1 MKQMSNS
8 FIFVK
13 EGFKT
18 VLFIA
23 VFTGLV
29 LLLSDAVILK
39 LLALVILAASLF
51 LFRNPERVLEHFES
65 SAIMSV
71 CDGIISNIE
80 TLDCS
85 GKIKGECLKISIT
98 NRFIDA
104 SVLRVPF
111 DANFALN
118 EIKRGAQLAS
128 HSGKAMALNEQAKVM
143 FTHHSDQANKMVVKH
158 YLNRF
163 NLPIS
168 LSPTV
173 GEQVEIASPY
183 GFILHGTILVFLP
196 ASARLDIK
204 KGDEVK
210 AGETILG
217 YFTK

>member
-1 MKQMSNS
+1 MKQMPDS

-13 EGFKT
+13 EGFKP
-18 VLFIA
+18 VFLIS

-29 LLLSDAVILK
+29 LLFSDAVILK
-39 LLALVILAASLF
+39 LLALIMLAVSLF
-51 LFRNPERVLEHFES
+51 LFRNPERILEHFEPA
-65 SAIMSV
+65 AIISV
-71 CDGIISNIE
+71 CDGIVSNIE
-80 TLDCS
+80 TLECS

-104 SVLRVPF
+104 SILRTPF
-111 DANFALN
+111 DACFALN
-118 EIKRGAQLAS
+118 ETKRGAQLAS

-143 FTHHSDQANKMVVKH
+143 FTQNSDSDNKMVVKH

-168 LSPTV
+168 LYPTV
-173 GEQVEIASPY
+173 DESLEVASPY

-204 KGDEVK
+204 KGDELK
-210 AGETILG
+210 AGETVLG

>member
-8 FIFVK
+8 FFFVK

-18 VLFIA
+18 VFITA
-23 VFTGLV
+23 VLTGLV
-29 LLLSDAVILK
+29 LLLCNAVILK
-39 LLALVILAASLF
+39 LLAMVMLAVSLF
-51 LFRNPERVLEHFES
+51 LFRNPERDLEHFEP

-80 TLDCS
+80 TLECR
-85 GKIKGECLKISIT
+85 GKIKGECIKICIT

-104 SVLRVPF
+104 SVLRAPF
-111 DANFALN
+111 DASFALN
-118 EIKRGAQLAS
+118 ETKRGAQLAS
-128 HSGKAMALNEQAKVM
+128 HSGKAMVLNEQAKVM
-143 FTHHSDQANKMVVKH
+143 FTQNSDKENKMVVKH

-168 LSPTV
+168 LSPNV
-173 GEQVEIASPY
+173 GDRVEIASPY

-196 ASARLDIK
+196 VSARLDIK